1 MAFSQP
7 LGESPTG
14 YPVPGNYSIN
24 GWLSGLDALMA
35 RLFAVQHLA
44 IPKANEPLGL
54 QLDPQ
59 THVITQV
66 HPGSLAQRH
75 GVNAGDVLI
84 GINETGLTL
93 FEYAPGPVEDTLHVK
108 IDTIAASS
116 DAMAVV
122 GQLQQAYLTLHLLKP
137 IDESVRARAMM
148 ASPDATFSPASTFT
162 GARPGWEYK
171 SGLKGVGYYK
181 GEPSAPAPPTAVAQR
196 TASTMAPLSAKQ
208 FMDQFPRSSKGQRR
222 PDPQEQQPPPQVQ
235 QLAPPTRT
243 PQGDPSLALR
253 MYPWATKFEDAQGAV
268 RNRYNMPNGA
278 VLQPMVVLQGSQQLE
293 TIRRKEA
300 AFAVMRPGTSGFSS
314 FLNRS

>member
-1 MAFSQP
+1 MA
-7 LGESPTG
+7 T
-14 YPVPGNYSIN
+14 
-24 GWLSGLDALMA
+24 A

-84 GINETGLTL
+84 GINETELTL

-108 IDTIAASS
+108 IDSIAASS
-116 DAMAVV
+116 DALAVV
-122 GQLQQAYLTLHLLKP
+122 GQSQHAYLTLHLLKP
-137 IDESVRARAMM
+137 IDESVRARTM
-148 ASPDATFSPASTFT
+148 AVPDATFSPASTFT

-171 SGLKGVGYYK
+171 SGTKGVGYYK
-181 GEPSAPAPPTAVAQR
+181 GEPSAPAPPTAVAPR